1 MEKFVPKIS
10 ALQNQVGS
18 RIRVSLGSWVEGW
31 TALSLRHVRIL
42 VVLGVRASGFRE
54 ELRELWFE
62 G

>member
-1 MEKFVPKIS
+1 MPKIS

-18 RIRVSLGSWVEGW
+18 RIRVSLGSWVERC

-54 ELRELWFE
+54 ELREFWFE